1 MRHTLSHIDL
11 LNRMIGVEKQ
21 GQVVRMVNLSQIK
34 SPPANLSKRGDVT
47 SFSRKSRRRMIDLM
61 ARLDLK
67 GKRVVFL
74 TLTFHYTHS
83 KAKTKAAFKRFLS
96 YLSYHYPDT
105 SGVWRVE
112 FQGRSTPH
120 YHLILIDL
128 PFWKHSELR
137 ATWMQCTRE
146 DKSGAR
152 IEWIHSERMCMFY
165 VSKYC
170 AKVYADEEITLFIN
184 APYQQKEEEK
194 WTGRMWGVINKRSIP
209 FAPRVVAVCVDEEVL
224 AYFQWCCGCQF
235 QRKSKH
241 RLHTSRAYSDEAG
254 SIFTHI
260 LTLGGFICSD
270 IWHEMLE
277 RKQLSP
283 SQRTKASYFFA
294 GFNTHH

>member
-1 MRHTLSHIDL
+1 
-11 LNRMIGVEKQ
+11 MILIEKQ
-21 GQVVRMVNLSQIK
+21 GSVVRMINTAPSSQA
-34 SPPANLSKRGDVT
+34 PAKPSKRGNVT

-83 KAKTKAAFKRFLS
+83 ASKTKAAFKRFLA
-96 YLSYHYPDT
+96 YLAYHYPQT

-112 FQGRSTPH
+112 FQKRSTPH

-137 ATWMQCTRE
+137 ATWMKCTGE

-170 AKVYADEEITLFIN
+170 AKTYEAESITLLIN
-184 APYQQKEEEK
+184 APYQQKGEEK
-194 WTGRMWGVINKRSIP
+194 WTGRMWGVINKASIP
-209 FAPRVVAVCVDEEVL
+209 FAKREIAVCVEEDL
-224 AYFQWCCGCQF
+224 FAYFSWCASCLMNEKLPY
-235 QRKSKH
+235 RI
-241 RLHTSRAYSDEAG
+241 HTSRVYTQHAQEIYEFILRHGAFTVSD
-254 SIFTHI
+254 
-260 LTLGGFICSD
+260 C
-270 IWHEMLE
+270 WHEMLE
-277 RKQLSP
+277 RKALSP
-283 SQRTKASYFFA
+283 KERTRASYFFA
-294 GFNTHH
+294 GLNTYH